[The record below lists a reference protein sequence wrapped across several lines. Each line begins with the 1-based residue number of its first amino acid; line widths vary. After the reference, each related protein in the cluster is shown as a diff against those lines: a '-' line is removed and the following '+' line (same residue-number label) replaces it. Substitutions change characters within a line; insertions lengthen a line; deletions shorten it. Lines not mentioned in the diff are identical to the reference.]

1 MSDFSMRMRQS
12 NALPLADFFRGV
24 TAGSRTLSICVAVF
38 AVGFIV
44 CSALP
49 LIDDRLLLG
58 VSVWEK
64 PAKFFLSLGVHFA
77 TVAWALSLLDFGLR
91 QSRDLRWA
99 VRLMTGA
106 AVLELIYI
114 VVQAARDQASHFNT
128 GTPLMAALYAIMGL
142 GALTLTF
149 TAGYVGFRIWRN
161 RQGDLRREAAGFGLM
176 LGAVLGTLTAGYMS
190 SQTGHNVGG
199 ALSDVSGLPFF
210 HWSTTGGDLRV
221 AHFVGLHAMQVL
233 PLVALGGKRG
243 VVYGTAVVVTVLT
256 GMTFVQALMGVP
268 FLRG

>member
-1 MSDFSMRMRQS
+1 MGDYSMTMRQS
-12 NALPLADFFRGV
+12 NAMPLADFLRGV
-24 TAGSRTLSICVAVF
+24 AAGSRSLSICVVVF
-38 AVGFIV
+38 AVGFIISSV
-44 CSALP
+44 LP
-49 LIDDRLLLG
+49 FIDDRLLLG

-77 TVAWALSLLDFGLR
+77 TVAWALSLLDVGSR
-91 QSRDLRWA
+91 QSRGLRWA

-149 TAGYVGFRIWRN
+149 TAAYVGFRIWHN
-161 RQGDLRREAAGFGLM
+161 RKGDLWREAAGFGLV

-199 ALSDVSGLPFF
+199 ALGDASGLSFF

-221 AHFVGLHAMQVL
+221 AHFVGLHAMQVV
-233 PLVALGGKRG
+233 PLAALSGKRG
-243 VVYGTAVVVTVLT
+243 VVYGTANVVTVLT
-256 GMTFVQALMGVP
+256 VLTFVQAVMGMP
-268 FLRG
+268 LFRG